1 MIDYNK
7 LISAKKWIEKLANGI
22 NPLNDEPVKDDD
34 LVNNVHISRCLFYVA
49 DLLGDIRGER
59 AVKRQGKNVFAL
71 SAKDVANI
79 PVSTPNGIANFVKL
93 VNGVVPPDMKSLTA
107 SQLIKWLRDEGLL
120 QEVLKEN
127 GRKTNLPTEKGCKL
141 GITTEV
147 LRNPDGLEFQRVLY
161 SVEAQRFMLSNI
173 ESIASSIVNN
183 DEKEH
188 S

>member
-1 MIDYNK
+1 
-7 LISAKKWIEKLANGI
+7 
-22 NPLNDEPVKDDD
+22 
-34 LVNNVHISRCLFYVA
+34 
-49 DLLGDIRGER
+49 
-59 AVKRQGKNVFAL
+59 
-71 SAKDVANI
+71 
-79 PVSTPNGIANFVKL
+79 
-93 VNGVVPPDMKSLTA
+93 MKSLTA